1 MPSTA
6 LYGTW
11 KSPISAAMI
20 AKQAISVAEVHV
32 DPITKTI
39 YHSEARPS
47 EGGRIVPANTITE
60 KDVFGKGWNA
70 RTAVHEY
77 GGAALTIHDTTLY
90 FTNFKSRRLY
100 VIGQD
105 GNPEP
110 VSAGQCSSVI
120 FVNSHFVVSILEDHT
135 HDVPASVVNTLIAIN
150 TKTQALTT
158 LARGADFYST
168 PHFSPNGKLLSF
180 ICWNHPNMP
189 WEGSKLVLGLINNRG
204 GEVELIGPSFLAS
217 KEGKVSITQA
227 QWVSNDVLVF
237 FSDESRFYNPWK
249 YDNQSQ
255 LSSPILPTPAGE
267 EYAGLAWLLGILDMS
282 VLDLSTVLVAPL
294 KMGLALLDVNTG
306 ALIKIK
312 SPFVSIHA
320 IHGISNKQV
329 VFISEQNNDASAIIC
344 LTLKSSALSY
354 FNNPTAD
361 VDTEFETL
369 KSTSD
374 VTSIPP
380 LLFPISLASHSRL
393 SLTIDYYT

>member
-1 MPSTA
+1 
-6 LYGTW
+6 
-11 KSPISAAMI
+11 
-20 AKQAISVAEVHV
+20 
-32 DPITKTI
+32 
-39 YHSEARPS
+39 
-47 EGGRIVPANTITE
+47 
-60 KDVFGKGWNA
+60 
-70 RTAVHEY
+70 
-77 GGAALTIHDTTLY
+77 
-90 FTNFKSRRLY
+90 
-100 VIGQD
+100 
-105 GNPEP
+105 
-110 VSAGQCSSVI
+110 
-120 FVNSHFVVSILEDHT
+120 
-135 HDVPASVVNTLIAIN
+135 
-150 TKTQALTT
+150 
-158 LARGADFYST
+158 
-168 PHFSPNGKLLSF
+168 
-180 ICWNHPNMP
+180 MP
-189 WEGSKLVLGLINNRG
+189 WEGSELVLGLINNRG

-237 FSDESRFYNPWK
+237 CSDESRFYNPWK
-249 YDNQSQ
+249 YDNRSQ

-267 EYAGLAWLLGILDMS
+267 EYAGLAWLLEMSDMS
-282 VLDLSTVLVAPL
+282 VLDLSTVLVTPL

-312 SPFVSIHA
+312 SPFVSIHV